1 MGWRFPKRRVR
12 NDGVIDEEDFSDSV
26 RPVVEELSGQL
37 DEHNF
42 DRGMRSGLD
51 QTDLPATVPFR
62 YAHAERNYADG
73 IWDLRSAGEDDL
85 NDQYIERED
94 FGLYWR
100 KVGESVEIQLKE
112 FSTVRIIGGCQY
124 WCGPLYYEI
133 LGGAPGTPALFG
145 PRQRMFNF
153 FDTRWAIRIAGATYS
168 ETISGSQ
175 DWNTE
180 GKFMERGYRGDF
192 NAPYVETLIDLPP
205 GRHEIELVYH
215 ITEHNVNSSGS
226 SEGAL
231 GTVEFLNI
239 GSFELFAM
247 VMDR

>member
-42 DRGMRSGLD
+42 DRNMRSGLD

-100 KVGESVEIQLKE
+100 KVGESVEIELKE
-112 FSTVRIIGGCQY
+112 FSTVRLIGGCQY
-124 WCGPLYYEI
+124 WLGPNVIEVI
-133 LGGAPGTPALFG
+133 GPGVVRHYG
-145 PRQRMFNF
+145 PRGLMYVYI
-153 FDTRWAIRIAGATYS
+153 DTRWALRISGATYS

-215 ITEHNVNSSGS
+215 IIEHNIDTATAG
-226 SEGAL
+226 EL
-231 GTVEFLNI
+231 GKAEFLNI

>member
-42 DRGMRSGLD
+42 DRNMRSGLD

-62 YAHAERNYADG
+62 YAHAKRNYADG

-100 KVGESVEIQLKE
+100 KVGESVEIELRE
-112 FSTVRIIGGCQY
+112 FSTVRLIGGCQY
-124 WCGPLYYEI
+124 WLGPNVIEVI
-133 LGGAPGTPALFG
+133 EEVVRHNG
-145 PRQRMFNF
+145 PRAEMRSFI
-153 FDTRWAIRIAGATYS
+153 DTRWALRISGATYS

-215 ITEHNVNSSGS
+215 IIEHNIDTATAG
-226 SEGAL
+226 EL
-231 GTVEFLNI
+231 GKAEFLNI

>member
-42 DRGMRSGLD
+42 DRNMRSGLD

-73 IWDLRSAGEDDL
+73 IWDLRSVGEDDL

-100 KVGESVEIQLKE
+100 KVGESVEVELKE
-112 FSTVRIIGGCQY
+112 FSTVRAIGGCQY
-124 WCGPLYYEI
+124 WLGPNVFKTIEELSVHY
-133 LGGAPGTPALFG
+133 G
-145 PRQRMFNF
+145 PRAAMRSFI
-153 FDTRWAIRIAGATYS
+153 DTRWALRISGATYS

-205 GRHEIELVYH
+205 GKHEIELVYH
-215 ITEHNVNSSGS
+215 ITEHNVNVA
-226 SEGAL
+226 GATDGVL

>member
-12 NDGVIDEEDFSDSV
+12 NDGVLDEEDFSDSV
-26 RPVVEELSGQL
+26 RPVVEELSGKL

-42 DRGMRSGLD
+42 DRTMRTGLD

-73 IWDLRSAGEDDL
+73 IWDLRSAGEEAL

-100 KVGESVEIQLKE
+100 KVGESVQIELKE
-112 FSTVRIIGGCQY
+112 FSTVRVIGGCQY
-124 WCGPLYYEI
+124 WCGPNVPRSPTGY
-133 LGGAPGTPALFG
+133 TG
-145 PRQRMFNF
+145 PRSFMYNY
-153 FDTRWAIRIAGATYS
+153 FDTRWAIRIAGTTYA

-205 GRHEIELVYH
+205 GRHEIELAYH
-215 ITEHNVNSSGS
+215 ITEHNITAA
-226 SEGAL
+226 GAPDGVL

-247 VMDR
+247 VLDR

>member
-12 NDGVIDEEDFSDSV
+12 NDGVLDEEDFSDSV
-26 RPVVEELSGQL
+26 RPVVEELSGKL

-42 DRGMRSGLD
+42 DRNMRSGLD

-100 KVGESVEIQLKE
+100 KVGESVEIELKE
-112 FSTVRIIGGCQY
+112 FSTVRVIGGCQY
-124 WCGPLYYEI
+124 WCGPSYYEI
-133 LGGAPGTPALFG
+133 LGGVPGTPALFG
-145 PRQRMFNF
+145 PRLRMFNF
-153 FDTRWAIRIAGATYS
+153 FDTRWAIRISGATYS

-205 GRHEIELVYH
+205 GKHEIELVYH
-215 ITEHNVNSSGS
+215 ITEHNVNAAGATD
-226 SEGAL
+226 GAL